1 MKLFKLPKLVR
12 VAAPDF
18 FLAQLQIASKSWTL
32 QKSLPMVEPI
42 FAISK
47 SLLLQFYTRKAK
59 KRFTINKT
67 TLFDWLIAGFVNFF
81 LIFILLFG
89 GKKVRREIVDI
100 V

>member
-18 FLAQLQIASKSWTL
+18 FLAQLQIASKSCPL

-42 FAISK
+42 FARSK
-47 SLLLQFYTRKAK
+47 SLLLQFYTKAK
-59 KRFTINKT
+59 KDLRYIKQP
-67 TLFDWLIAGFVNFF
+67 LLIVDFVNFF
-81 LIFILLFG
+81 LIFILLFN